1 MPADQTKAS
10 TRLHL
15 AIFGAFFVF
24 GYQQGA
30 KQIHDNGTFTHLRT
44 GIDMAKSGAIPRT
57 DPYTFTAR
65 GHAWT
70 VQSWLPE
77 WTYGWAYRIGG
88 YKFVI
93 FEQAVLIGVLVRVGR
108 STPPPKVTA
117 YVTKSTPTKVSL
129 GSPI

>member
-1 MPADQTKAS
+1 MAAEGVAVDRDRDEVETDQHGASKAS
-10 TRLHL
+10 RRLHL
-15 AIFGAFFVF
+15 AIFAAFFVF

-44 GIDMAKSGAIPRT
+44 GIDMANTGAIPRT
-57 DPYTFTAR
+57 DPYSFTAR

-88 YKFVI
+88 YKFV
-93 FEQAVLIGVLVRVGR
+93 
-108 STPPPKVTA
+108 
-117 YVTKSTPTKVSL
+117 
-129 GSPI
+129 